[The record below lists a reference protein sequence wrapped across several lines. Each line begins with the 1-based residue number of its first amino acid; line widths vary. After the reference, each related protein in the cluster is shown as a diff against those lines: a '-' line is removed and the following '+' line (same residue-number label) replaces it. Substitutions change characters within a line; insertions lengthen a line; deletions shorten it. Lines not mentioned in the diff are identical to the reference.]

1 MAYETEWL
9 EQNAPERATKPGAD
23 LRFRSLMAEADWA
36 ALAPPIRRRLS
47 KRVADGVTTVY
58 AGRVLQTRMS
68 RAGHVLAQAARLIG
82 GPLPTAT
89 DVGVPSIV
97 TVTEDFASGGQIWTR
112 LYGRRRGFPQ
122 VIHSA
127 KRFSGPTGIEEY
139 LGFGISIALRMAQ
152 RGGAVVF
159 ESHSYWL
166 HFFGRIRLP
175 SWLAPGTL
183 TAAHAERG
191 NGRFLFTLELR
202 HRRLG
207 TLIHQQVEFHEVT
220 P

>member
-1 MAYETEWL
+1 
-9 EQNAPERATKPGAD
+9 
-23 LRFRSLMAEADWA
+23 
-36 ALAPPIRRRLS
+36 
-47 KRVADGVTTVY
+47 
-58 AGRVLQTRMS
+58 
-68 RAGHVLAQAARLIG
+68 
-82 GPLPTAT
+82 
-89 DVGVPSIV
+89 
-97 TVTEDFASGGQIWTR
+97 
-112 LYGRRRGFPQ
+112 

-166 HFFGRIRLP
+166 HVLGRIRLP
-175 SWLAPGTL
+175 AWLTPGVL

-191 NGRFLFTLELR
+191 NGRFLFTLELK